1 MQRTE
6 EITNHEHPH
15 KDAATPTALLLV
27 TLRRMFVGV
36 FVAALTLGLPQW
48 AAACPTC
55 KNDLHRSGMEVG
67 FAISILFMIAVPF
80 CIFTAWTIAILRMTK
95 SSPVVES
102 NSLLPDSSQQDSG
115 KSRRRSD

>member
-1 MQRTE
+1 MS
-6 EITNHEHPH
+6 P
-15 KDAATPTALLLV
+15 LFM
-27 TLRRMFVGV
+27 LRRMFVGIY
-36 FVAALTLGLPQW
+36 ATALVLGLPQW

-102 NSLLPDSSQQDSG
+102 SSVLPDSSQLD
-115 KSRRRSD
+115 